1 MDTSDLQRWVRLLQ
15 DTSGKPAYRAIADF
29 IADDINSGRLQPRD
43 RLPALR
49 DLAEATGLN
58 YTTTVRAYAEARKRG
73 LIESQPGSGSY
84 VKGKPALLRPSTGSY
99 EMTMNL
105 LIEPSIPTLV
115 EEIRDSAMSVM
126 TQQDVYSM
134 LRYQAFG
141 GSHSN
146 REVALSWLQRR
157 IPEARLEQTLICPGI
172 HSALVGLMSALI
184 TPGKKLCVES
194 LVYPGVKAIAAQLG
208 MELHPLERDSDGPLV
223 RPFEDACKE
232 GNVGALYVNPTIQNP
247 TTTTMS
253 RSRRE
258 VLADVALR
266 YSVPIIEDDA
276 YTMLMDNPP
285 PAFATLAPELTY
297 YITGT
302 SKCFG
307 PGVRSAFLHT
317 PGKRQTQRVL
327 AALRATSVMSS
338 PLTDYLVSQWIRDGV
353 ADSMVKAIR
362 REGSARLQI
371 AREHLDPHSIIAAEG
386 AFHLW
391 LKLPKHSE
399 WSPAELAAHLRSMG
413 VSAVA
418 SAAFATDNNPPEA
431 IRLCYGGP
439 ISRDEWQQRIAQAAD
454 IIDHPYLVH
463 ASTH

>member
-1 MDTSDLQRWVRLLQ
+1 MDTSDLQRWVRLLK
-15 DTSGKPAYRAIADF
+15 DTSGKPAYRAIADI
-29 IADDINSGRLQPRD
+29 IADDINTGRLQPRD
-43 RLPALR
+43 RLPPLR
-49 DLAEATGLN
+49 DLADACGLN

-73 LIESQPGSGSY
+73 LIESHPGSGSY
-84 VKGKPALLRPSTGSY
+84 VKGKAAQLKPSVGSY

-105 LIEPSIPTLV
+105 MIEPAIPTLI
-115 EEIRDSAMSVM
+115 EEIKDSAMTVI
-126 TQQDVYSM
+126 TQADIYSL

-141 GSHSN
+141 GSREN
-146 REVALSWLQRR
+146 REAALTWLRRR
-157 IPEARLEQTLICPGI
+157 IPDARFDQTLICPGI
-172 HSALVGLMSALI
+172 HSTLVGLVSALI
-184 TPGKKLCVES
+184 APGKALCVES
-194 LVYPGVKAIAAQLG
+194 LVYPGIKAITAQLG
-208 MELHPLERDSDGPLV
+208 IDLYPVERDSDGMLV

-232 GNVGALYVNPTIQNP
+232 GNISALYLNPTIQNP

-266 YSVPIIEDDA
+266 YSIPIIEDDA
-276 YTMLMDNPP
+276 YTMLADNPP

-338 PLTDYLVSQWIRDGV
+338 PLTDLMVTQWIRDGV
-353 ADSMVKAIR
+353 ADNMIKAVR
-362 REGSARLQI
+362 READARCTI
-371 AREHLDPHSIIAAEG
+371 AREHLDNHQIVAADG

-391 LKLPKHSE
+391 LKLPRQSE
-399 WSPAELAAHLRSMG
+399 WSPVELAAHLRSMG

-418 SAAFATDNNPPEA
+418 SSAFSTDNNPPDA

-439 ISRDEWQQRIAQAAD
+439 ISRDEWRQRITQAAD
-454 IIDHPYLVH
+454 VIEHPYLVH
-463 ASTH
+463 SNTH

>member
-15 DTSGKPAYRAIADF
+15 NTSGKPAYRAIADI

-43 RLPALR
+43 RLPPLR
-49 DLAEATGLN
+49 DLADASGLN

-73 LIESQPGSGSY
+73 LIESHPGSGSY
-84 VKGKPALLRPSTGSY
+84 IKGKPAQLKPSVGSY

-105 LIEPSIPTLV
+105 MIEPAIPTLV
-115 EEIRDSAMSVM
+115 EEIKDSAMTVIAQM
-126 TQQDVYSM
+126 DTYNL

-141 GSHSN
+141 GSQNN
-146 REVALSWLQRR
+146 REMALSWLRR
-157 IPEARLEQTLICPGI
+157 RLPDARYEQTLICPGI
-172 HSALVGLMSALI
+172 HSTLVGLMSALI
-184 TPGKKLCVES
+184 TPGKVLCVES
-194 LVYPGVKAIAAQLG
+194 LVYPGIKAIAAQLG
-208 MELHPLERDSDGPLV
+208 MELYPIERDSDGMLV

-232 GNVGALYVNPTIQNP
+232 GKVGALYLNPTIQNP
-247 TTTTMS
+247 TTVTMS

-266 YSVPIIEDDA
+266 YSIPIIEDDA
-276 YTMLMDNPP
+276 YTMLADNPP
-285 PAFATLAPELTY
+285 PAFASLAPELTY

-338 PLTDYLVSQWIRDGV
+338 PFTDCVVSQWIRDGV
-353 ADSMVKAIR
+353 ADNMIKAVR
-362 REGSARLQI
+362 RESSARLEI
-371 AREHLDPHSIIAAEG
+371 AREQLDTHNIIAADG

-391 LKLPKHSE
+391 LKLPKQSE
-399 WSPAELAAHLRSMG
+399 WSPVELAAHLRSMR

-418 SAAFATDNNPPEA
+418 SAAFSTDNNPPNA

-439 ISRDEWQQRIAQAAD
+439 ITRDEWRQRIIQAAD
-454 IIDHPYLVH
+454 VIEHPYLVH
-463 ASTH
+463 TNTH